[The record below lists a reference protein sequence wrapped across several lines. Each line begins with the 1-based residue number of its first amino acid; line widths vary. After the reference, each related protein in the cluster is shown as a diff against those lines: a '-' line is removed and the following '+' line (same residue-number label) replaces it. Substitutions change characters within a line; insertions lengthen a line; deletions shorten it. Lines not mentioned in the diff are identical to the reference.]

1 MRKLLLVCLV
11 PVLLF
16 CSACGIS
23 QSDYDAAVSAAYD
36 EGYSDG
42 YNDGEDDGY
51 DNGFSAGKSKGMSD
65 GYSDGYE
72 DGYAEALGVQDP
84 VYITFSGSKY
94 HRSWCSYLSQSAI
107 MTSRSNAI
115 ARGYTPCSRCN
126 P

>member
-1 MRKLLLVCLV
+1 MRKLLLVCFV

-23 QSDYDAAVSAAYD
+23 QSDYDAAVSAAYED
-36 EGYSDG
+36 GQENGYEEGYSDG
-42 YNDGEDDGY
+42 YDEGVTDGY
-51 DNGFSAGKSKGMSD
+51 D
-65 GYSDGYE
+65 
-72 DGYAEALGVQDP
+72 DGYAEALGIQDP